1 MNTVQLITAGVILLS
16 VVGIAYGGSFLLRV
30 VAGAVPT
37 NDLQRSYFRAG
48 HAHAGVLVI
57 LGLVVM
63 LFIGDANVG
72 GVLATMSS
80 GVLWAAILMPAGFF
94 LSVIGR
100 DPRKPNKLRYLI
112 YAGGIVLTIGLI
124 SAGIALIAA
133 GIGRTGA

>member
-1 MNTVQLITAGVILLS
+1 MNAVSLITAGVILLT
-16 VVGIAYGGSFLLRV
+16 VVGIAYGGSFMLRV
-30 VAGAVPT
+30 VNGSVPT

-63 LFIGDANVG
+63 LFIESADVD
-72 GVLATMSS
+72 GVIATLSS

-100 DPRKPNKLRYLI
+100 DPAKPNRLRYLI
-112 YAGGIVLTIGLI
+112 VAGGIALTIGLV
-124 SAGIALIAA
+124 SAGVALIAA
-133 GIGRTGA
+133 GIARS